1 MPTPEGLTTTTLHG
15 MYVEPNLAG
24 TPLQGTI
31 TFTPNPA
38 VITFPTQNVIV
49 AGTESVDLDV
59 NGAFTIDL
67 ISTDQTGENPTG
79 WLYTVSEKLIG
90 QKPRTYNIALPY
102 NGGITVELADI
113 TPTDA
118 IPNYIPVIGPQGA
131 PGIVTTVNG
140 HSAAIINL
148 TSADVGAIPTTAINA
163 ASGVVGISAAGRVGV
178 GITGG
183 ALWADFMVQSAANEI
198 LAAFVQTNAAAT
210 NPGFLVQG
218 ASAGWGAFGTSIAGD
233 TQNRFQFT
241 ASGNLTWG
249 PGNAATDVG
258 MYRSSAGNLNTTGQM
273 SSDQAV
279 PTLPSHLTRK
289 DYVDL
294 LDSNQ
299 NNNINTKDAQNVKI
313 TGAQSI
319 AGAKNFTTS
328 SQTAQFGVGVAPGTQ
343 RAHIVSVVD
352 EVGLQVDQVTATG
365 TSSAIGVLLFDNTM
379 TALAVKVSGDT
390 SSRLVAKS
398 SGQLEWGPGN
408 AVRDVNLYRSN
419 VGTLNVSGQLWIDT
433 AAPTAA
439 GHVTRKDYVDNNFD
453 SLTGNQSISGV
464 KTFTSAP
471 ILQAGAAAT
480 IVANARVT
488 GDTVSRLTVGADG
501 KLSWGAGGS
510 TATDVTLSRNSVG
523 LLNVGGGLQT
533 QNATGTAT
541 TATSFASNIVGDT
554 FDRLRVYGDGKHEWG
569 TGAAARDTNLYR
581 AGVGLLKTDTALTVV
596 GQLTVGTFGVYVIT
610 DWTTLASLG
619 TFQNGAVAGSHV
631 PKVRKIMYFGTEV
644 WEMQGQINLTSWTG
658 ATMFSFT
665 NGASSG
671 WAPTQEHDFSLAW
684 GPGGSAS
691 VISLRAYWNNAGN
704 MGISPLPS
712 TTPYANI
719 YLDYVRIVNPLQV

>member
-1 MPTPEGLTTTTLHG
+1 MF
-15 MYVEPNLAG
+15 VEPNLAG

-59 NGAFTIDL
+59 NGEFTL
-67 ISTDQTGENPTG
+67 SLVSTDQAGENPTG

-102 NGGITVELADI
+102 NGGLTIELADV

-118 IPNYIPVIGPQGA
+118 LPNYIPVVGPQGA

-140 HSAAIINL
+140 HSAAVITL

-163 ASGVVGISAAGRVGV
+163 ANGVVGISAAGRVGV

-183 ALWADFMVQSAANEI
+183 ALWAKFMVQSAADEI

-218 ASAGWGAFGTSIAGD
+218 AAATWTAFGASVAGD
-233 TQNRFQFT
+233 AQNRFNFT
-241 ASGNLTWG
+241 AGGNLTWG
-249 PGNAATDVG
+249 PGTGNTDVG

-273 SSDQAV
+273 SSDQAA
-279 PTLPSHLTRK
+279 PTLPSHFTRK

-294 LDSNQ
+294 LDSTQ
-299 NNNINTKDAQNVKI
+299 NTNINTKDAQNVKI
-313 TGAQSI
+313 TGTQSI

-328 SQTAQFGVGVAPGTQ
+328 TQTAQFGVGVAPGTQ

-352 EVGLQVDQVTATG
+352 EVGLQVEQVTATG
-365 TSSAIGVLLFDNTM
+365 TNAAMLVNVFDNTM
-379 TALAVKVSGDT
+379 TALAVRVSGDT
-390 SSRLVAKS
+390 SSRLVIKS
-398 SGQLEWGPGN
+398 SGQIEWGPGGST
-408 AVRDVNLYRSN
+408 ARDVNLYRSN
-419 VGTLNVSGQLWIDT
+419 VGTVNVSGQLWIDT
-433 AAPTAA
+433 TAPTAA

-453 SLTGNQSISGV
+453 SLTGNQTISGV

-480 IVANARVT
+480 IVGNARVT

-510 TATDVTLSRNSVG
+510 TATDVTLSRISAG

-533 QNATGTAT
+533 QNATGTAA
-541 TATSFASNIVGDT
+541 TATSFASNITGDT
-554 FDRLRVYGDGKHEWG
+554 FDRLRIYGDGKHEWG
-569 TGAAARDTNLYR
+569 TGAATRDTNLYR
-581 AGVGLLKTDTALTVV
+581 SGVGILKTDTALVV
-596 GQLTVGTFGVYVIT
+596 AGQLTVGSSGIYVIS
-610 DWTTLASLG
+610 DWATLASLG
-619 TFQNGAVAGSHV
+619 TFQNGATVGTKV
-631 PKVRKIMYFGTEV
+631 PKARKIMFLGIEV
-644 WEMQGQINLTSWTG
+644 WELSGEVNMGSWTG
-658 ATMFSFT
+658 TTFFSFT

-671 WAPTQEHDFSLAW
+671 WAPVRERDYSLQ
-684 GPGGSAS
+684 GGSGSAAG
-691 VISLRAYWNNAGN
+691 VGTLRAYWNNAGN
-704 MGISPLPS
+704 MGVSPTPGTLP
-712 TTPYANI
+712 TYINLETMRAVDPN
-719 YLDYVRIVNPLQV
+719 V